1 MRKVVVCS
9 PCLTSTDNLTVI
21 SASDFILNEDIVF
34 SCQTALHQLGDAC
47 KEAQVY
53 QLAGHDIF
61 HSLPGNVAISLR
73 YVSLLCKI
81 ANV

>member
-9 PCLTSTDNLTVI
+9 PRLISTDNLTVI
-21 SASDFILNEDIVF
+21 SASDFTLGEDIVF

-47 KEAQVY
+47 QEAQLY

-61 HSLPGNVAISLR
+61 YSLPGNIAISLR
-73 YVSLLCKI
+73 YVSLQCNI
-81 ANV
+81 ASV